1 VIPLFCQAETI
12 VDLPAQRPG
21 SAAEVGDLIR
31 QAAAGDQA
39 VYPAGGMTQWQLG
52 LPPSK
57 PGFLLDTRGLDQII
71 DYPARDMTVTVQ
83 AGMRVAALQKIL
95 AAEKQRLPVD
105 VPQAERATLGGSV
118 AANVS
123 GPRRLGHGTLRDYVI
138 GISAVNDQGHE
149 IKAGG
154 RVVKNVAGYD
164 LCKLFVG
171 SLGTL
176 GVITQLTFKLR
187 PMAEECGLFG
197 MACRAE
203 ELETAL
209 AQVHASRTR
218 PVCVEVLSPA
228 AGRVAR
234 RLGERW
240 PAAWTILV
248 GYEDNAEALKWQV
261 QQFVQEIGGR
271 FDVCGLLGHCAD
283 PLWSELVELTA
294 TGQPWLSFKAGVRPS
309 AVAAFCCQAE
319 QTLENV
325 LLQAHAASGIV
336 VGQVAEEISQEPV
349 SRLRE
354 LVTAADGHLVVT
366 HCPGAL
372 KTAEF
377 VWGRPRSEIAVMK
390 AIKDQLDPRRLFNP
404 GRYVDGI

>member
-1 VIPLFCQAETI
+1 
-12 VDLPAQRPG
+12 
-21 SAAEVGDLIR
+21 
-31 QAAAGDQA
+31 
-39 VYPAGGMTQWQLG
+39 MTHWHLG
-52 LPPSK
+52 LTPCR

-83 AGMRVAALQKIL
+83 AGMTVATLRKVL
-95 AAEKQRLPVD
+95 AAEGQRLPVD

-176 GVITQLTFKLR
+176 GVITQLTLKLR
-187 PMAEECGLFG
+187 PLPEECGLFSL
-197 MACRAE
+197 ACAGE
-203 ELETAL
+203 DLETAL

-218 PVCVEVLSPA
+218 PVCVDLLNPA
-228 AGRVAR
+228 ATRLAR
-234 RLGERW
+234 RLGAHW
-240 PAAWTILV
+240 PAGWTILV
-248 GYEDNAEALKWQV
+248 GFEDNAEALKWQV

-283 PLWSELVELTA
+283 PLWNELVELT
-294 TGQPWLSFKAGVRPS
+294 TVGQPWVSFKAGVRPS
-309 AVAAFCCQAE
+309 AMAAFCREVE

-325 LLQAHAASGIV
+325 LLQAHAGNGIV
-336 VGQVAEEISQEPV
+336 VGQVPGEIPREAV
-349 SRLRE
+349 SKLRE
-354 LVTAADGHLVVT
+354 IATRADGHLVVT
-366 HCPGAL
+366 RCPL
-372 KTAEF
+372 EWKTPEF
-377 VWGRPRSEIAVMK
+377 VWGRPRSELAVMK
-390 AIKDQLDPRRLFNP
+390 AIKAQLDPRRLFNP